1 MLLGSEDLAKRGGK
15 TATLALA
22 AGPKPK
28 MRKASR
34 RNWTKA
40 KEAAFLTR
48 LAETCNVS
56 AAARAAGMSKSGAY
70 ERRRKVA
77 AFRAAWA
84 EAIGEAYRDL
94 ELAMLDRA
102 LNGTEKVVVRKDGSE
117 ERMRD
122 YPYAIAMNLLKMH
135 RESAG
140 AAAIEEPPEEDIDE
154 VRERIL
160 QKLERLAKQRGL

>member
-1 MLLGSEDLAKRGGK
+1 MAKRGGK
-15 TATLALA
+15 TAGLSLA
-22 AGPKPK
+22 AGAKEK
-28 MRKASR
+28 AQRKTSKR
-34 RNWTKA
+34 EWTKA
-40 KEAAFLTR
+40 KERTFLST

-77 AFRAAWA
+77 AFRTAWFAAIA
-84 EAIGEAYRDL
+84 ESYHSL
-94 ELAMLDRA
+94 ELATLERA
-102 LNGTEKVVVRKDGSE
+102 LNGTEKVVVRRDGSE
-117 ERMRD
+117 ERFRE

-140 AAAIEEPPEEDIDE
+140 AAAIEEPAEEDIDE

-160 QKLERLAKQRGL
+160 LKLERLAKQRGL